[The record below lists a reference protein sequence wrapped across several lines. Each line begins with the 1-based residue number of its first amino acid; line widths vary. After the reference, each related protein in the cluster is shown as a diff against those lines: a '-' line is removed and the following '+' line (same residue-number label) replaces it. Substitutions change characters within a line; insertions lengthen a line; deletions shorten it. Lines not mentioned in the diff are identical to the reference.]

1 MHKYRVSQRW
11 QEESRLALWC
21 SAGRYHLARAL
32 GPLPAAN
39 AILEGARPHLG
50 FGTLQCT
57 ATGTVFRVIFESID
71 NTEKPLPPS
80 DLPTAAHKPHSAS
93 FGVLG
98 RAY

>member
-1 MHKYRVSQRW
+1 MHKYRVVERW

-32 GPLPAAN
+32 GPLPVADAR
-39 AILEGARPHLG
+39 LEGSRPHLG

-57 ATGTVFRVIFESID
+57 ATGTVFRVIFESIG

-80 DLPTAAHKPHSAS
+80 DVPTPAQKPQRGS

-98 RAY
+98 GAD